1 MDTSP
6 DIFNGPAL
14 FIGCAALLLCLVV
27 QGSTV
32 VLVMTRFKPR
42 VRALAKA
49 HRSVPAHM
57 FFLGA
62 ILTLLMSHLAQMYIW
77 ALFLHVPG
85 IIGNIHQAILFAG
98 STYTTVGFSND
109 NLPLQWQLLAVI
121 MATTG
126 LFAFAWS
133 TSIMYA
139 MSQQLYPAED

>member
-1 MDTSP
+1 MDTP
-6 DIFNGPAL
+6 TTIFNWQAL
-14 FIGCAALLLCLVV
+14 VIGSAALLLCLLM

-32 VLVMTRFKPR
+32 VLVMTKFKPR
-42 VRALAKA
+42 IRVLAKGRRSFMA
-49 HRSVPAHM
+49 HVL
-57 FFLGA
+57 FLGS
-62 ILTLLMSHLAQMYIW
+62 ILILLMSHLAQIYIW
-77 ALFLHVPG
+77 ALFLYAPD
-85 IIGNIHQAILFAG
+85 IMSNIHRAVLFAG

-139 MSQQLYPAED
+139 LSQQLYPSED